1 MSSAQD
7 RRRSVLV
14 TGASRGLGRAIA
26 IQIAANGFPVWAG
39 VRSPQAKAEIEELA
53 RTRSLPLQALLLDVT
68 SEGSVT
74 AACQTIR
81 ETDGR
86 LYGLVNNAGV
96 TGRAFF
102 EDYPED
108 MIRKIFEVNL
118 FGVMRVTRCALPLLR
133 ANGSGRI
140 INISSI
146 GGRIGSNS
154 VSPYVAS
161 KFGLEG
167 FSESLAIELTPF
179 QIAVSIVSPGIIKTD
194 IWDEGNRILP
204 EARNAHSPYYEYF
217 WRMEQYAEKLLHSS
231 RLQPEDVAVKVASL
245 LNERNP
251 KLRHIVGRRAAL
263 VVWLRKHLPDRVF
276 EAVYFGQIARLMR
289 AREPDRS
296 GSAPSHRTIS

>member
-1 MSSAQD
+1 MD
-7 RRRSVLV
+7 RRSVLI

-26 IQIAANGFPVWAG
+26 MRVAANGFHVWAG
-39 VRSPQAKAEIEELA
+39 VRSPEAKAELEEVA
-53 RTRSLPLQALLLDVT
+53 RASSLPVRALLLDVT
-68 SEGSVT
+68 SEQSVLT
-74 AACQTIR
+74 ACQTIR

-108 MIRKIFEVNL
+108 MIRRIFEVNL
-118 FGVMRVTRCALPLLR
+118 FGVMRVTRIALPLLR

-140 INISSI
+140 VNISSI

-154 VSPYVAS
+154 VAPYVAS

-179 QIAVSIVSPGIIKTD
+179 RIAVSVVSPGIIKTD
-194 IWDEGNRILP
+194 IWDEGNRILA
-204 EARNAHSPYYEYF
+204 EARNSHSPYYQYF
-217 WRMEQYAEKLLHSS
+217 WRMEAYADRLLKSS
-231 RLQPEDVAVKVASL
+231 RLQPEDVAVKVASIL
-245 LNERNP
+245 TERSP
-251 KLRHIVGRRAAL
+251 KLRHVVGNRAAL

-276 EAVYFGQIARLMR
+276 EALYFGQIARLMR
-289 AREPDRS
+289 AKDPI
-296 GSAPSHRTIS
+296 G